1 MKFTT
6 NHSTLLKTGCALG
19 LACALVMSLPSQA
32 NPVKNK
38 TDGSW
43 VALSGQVV
51 THTPSQFT
59 LDYGE
64 GTILVETDDW
74 DSLGD
79 GWVISEGDKVTV
91 YGLVDDGFYQ
101 TKRIE
106 AGSVYIEDSSTMVTA
121 PSNADEE
128 AAPATYTYF
137 SVPADYDLQLAG
149 TVTSVSGRN
158 FTIDTG
164 KRKVTVNTLGM
175 GYNPVDNIGVQQIKK
190 GDFVSV
196 TGDLNLNMFEN
207 ALINAETIVSYD

>member
-1 MKFTT
+1 MTFSTT
-6 NHSTLLKTGCALG
+6 HSTFLKTGCALG
-19 LACALVMSLPSQA
+19 IAAALTLATPLQA

-51 THTPSQFT
+51 THTPSQFV

-79 GWVISEGDKVTV
+79 GWAINAGDKVTV
-91 YGLVDDGFYQ
+91 YGMVDDGFYQ
-101 TKRIE
+101 SKRIE

-121 PSNADEE
+121 PSSADEE
-128 AAPATYTYF
+128 AMPVTYTYF

-149 TVTSVSGRN
+149 TVSSVSGRN

-196 TGDLNLNMFEN
+196 TGDLNLNMFDK
-207 ALINAETIVSYD
+207 ALINAETIVSYN